1 MEKTGLKLDINEK
14 DLALV
19 CLSMENEELKKA
31 LSEKVITIG
40 KELNRL
46 KAHNQFVTAVAAA
59 SIYVSFKT
67 YKKLEKARSII
78 RQFESGE
85 KPNTDDI

>member
-31 LSEKVITIG
+31 LSEKATVIG
-40 KELNRL
+40 KELNKL
-46 KAHNQFVTAVAAA
+46 KANNQFLTAVAAV
-59 SIYVSFKT
+59 SIYAAFKT
-67 YKKLEKARSII
+67 YSKLEKARSII
-78 RQFESGE
+78 KQFESGE